1 MTSGVR
7 SFPRLRCVG
16 DSAILVEFGDT
27 IDPEINGRVVA
38 LDRRLTQERL
48 PGVVS
53 LTPAYASL
61 LVSFDPLVTEARLL
75 LPVLERM
82 AAEASP
88 LTATPRT
95 FEIPVCYD
103 PPYSPDLD
111 TVAQTTG
118 LSRDAVVAAHLK
130 TTLRVYMYGFAPGY
144 AYLGGLAPEIRL
156 PRRTTPVR
164 DVPAGSVIIAGP
176 QCIVTTFTMATGWW
190 IIGRS
195 PARLFLPEREEPV
208 LFGVGDEVR
217 FVRIGPEGLGTSHG

>member
-1 MTSGVR
+1 MT
-7 SFPRLRCVG
+7 SFPRLRSVG
-16 DSAILVEFGDT
+16 DSAILVEFGDA
-27 IDPEINGRVVA
+27 IDPAINGRVVA
-38 LDRRLTQERL
+38 LDRSLAQIAL

-61 LVSFDPLVTEARLL
+61 LVSFDPLVADARQL
-75 LPVLERM
+75 LPVIERM
-82 AAEASP
+82 AQEATP
-88 LTATPRT
+88 AAATPRI

-111 TVAQTTG
+111 TVARSTG
-118 LSRDAVVAAHLK
+118 LSREDVIAAHLNA
-130 TTLRVYMYGFAPGY
+130 TLRVYMYGFAPGY
-144 AYLGGLAPEIRL
+144 AYLGGLPPSIRM

-164 DVPAGSVIIAGP
+164 DVPAGSVIIAGQ

-208 LFGVGDEVR
+208 LLGVGDEVR